1 MFLTYT
7 MVHCGCS
14 LNFSSPGFLQVCCIV
29 DFPFIVSVHE
39 IKLQFRSMYLKLG
52 GNSLNLC
59 HTVIV
64 LQIHLGALNHG
75 RYTLVA
81 CCIAADKHAK
91 VAPLLIS
98 LQFLDLE
105 FKVQGF

>member
-14 LNFSSPGFLQVCCIV
+14 FNFSSPGFLQVCCIV

-39 IKLQFRSMYLKLG
+39 IKLQFRSTYLK
-52 GNSLNLC
+52 
-59 HTVIV
+59 
-64 LQIHLGALNHG
+64 LGALNHG
-75 RYTLVA
+75 RYILVA